1 MRLALVGVLAYPVLA
16 LLLSKTT
23 PLGVLDAFVVTGLI
37 ELLPTLAVAQ
47 VPLAREVVLERVP
60 AYLNSGSSIL
70 LLGAVSLY
78 VGHRFVGLEGLG
90 LDTPWSAEK
99 LVWTAALFGVGVI
112 TLLVFRQIRRVLQI
126 DETDFVHEL
135 MPVTSKEKG
144 LFAVLSLCAGFG
156 EEIAY
161 RGYAISALVV
171 ASGSATLALV
181 LTSATFGLLHAYQ
194 GPIGVIRTGV
204 VGLMMGG
211 AFLYTGSLWP
221 AIGAHALI
229 DLVAGLVLKERL
241 LS

>member
-1 MRLALVGVLAYPVLA
+1 MRLVLVGVLAYPVVA

-23 PLGVLDAFVVTGLI
+23 PLGLLDAFVVTGLV

-47 VPLAREVVLERVP
+47 VILAREVVLERVP
-60 AYLNSGSSIL
+60 AYLNSGLSIL
-70 LLGAVSLY
+70 LLGAMSLY
-78 VGHRFVGLEGLG
+78 MGGRLVGLAGLG
-90 LDTPWSAEK
+90 LNTPWSANNV
-99 LVWTAALFGVGVI
+99 VWTVALLGVGVI
-112 TLLVFRQIRRVLQI
+112 TLLVFCQIGRVLQI

-135 MPVTSKEKG
+135 MPVTGKEKG

-156 EEIAY
+156 EEMAY
-161 RGYAISALVV
+161 RGYAISALIV

-181 LTSATFGLLHAYQ
+181 LTSASFGVLHAYQ

-204 VGLMMGG
+204 VGLIMGG